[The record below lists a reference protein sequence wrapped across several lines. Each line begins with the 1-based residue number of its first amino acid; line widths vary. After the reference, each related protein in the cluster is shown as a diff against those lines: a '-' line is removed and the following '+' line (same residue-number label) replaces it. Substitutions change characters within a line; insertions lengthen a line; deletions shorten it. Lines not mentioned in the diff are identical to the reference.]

1 MAQEKRVN
9 YFQGMMLVDQDF
21 KDDQY
26 YHRQMRHNHNLELH
40 TWGVVRGL
48 DVSIDKTVVSVT
60 EGVAIDATGKEI
72 RWTGGAIQAAGSA
85 ADGSYLVVESA
96 EELRDVYPQ
105 MTGKYL
111 RVIDIAK
118 FSWKSAKA
126 DNDVVLAVL
135 TQGQPDPS
143 VRRNASSV
151 RVSGNSLEL
160 RPLSKDG
167 SLRVMIGASERM
179 TIGPTGN
186 VGIGTTD
193 PQARLHLKFPDVARG
208 NAAVL
213 NLEGTDHVYMQFFPL
228 GFAGGRKAW
237 MGYESANEKNF
248 KIKNEYPD
256 AHLLLASGSGKVGI
270 GTSKPGF
277 TLQVGDTD
285 NVVDARLCV
294 AGRGDTGNFRQWTLR
309 TGDKVDATSDAA
321 KTKEIHKLRIRDE
334 QGNADRLVINQ
345 EGSVGIGLTD
355 PQNPLEVRGS
365 VAIRS
370 GILKFMDEKGDW
382 YPDNWIGMS
391 NSVEGTLATK
401 WLHVG
406 GITDASARRVA
417 LYADITYV
425 SGKLGIGTTSPYDKL
440 QVGDGYS
447 RICINPSPKGTD
459 QNLYDADYGTSYL
472 GLNVIK
478 ATNKWHRD
486 GDGTTNNGASLIYNT
501 IKGQLCFVTLEPGA
515 ADLNA
520 ADVTSRKRM
529 VIDEN
534 GVGIGT
540 SDPGSSKLKIAKSA
554 TDFVNYRF
562 VETGMGQL
570 EIVGWS
576 QGWNIN
582 AMTNEK
588 NLYLN
593 RDSAERSN
601 VLIGRSGKELFV
613 RGSNGS
619 VGIGTSDP
627 QAKLMVRGDE
637 RLVQLGNFWTFGESS
652 KGEIYSSPSVK
663 IANAV
668 APGDTVEMAGVRRV
682 VSVVSDTNLTTSP
695 SFPYNAAPIPVYV
708 VRPASPFRADNYKGT
723 QVFSISGE
731 GDAAIAGRIS
741 CGGWIAF
748 KTWHGSY
755 VTANDDRATMRQNP
769 TRQTW
774 EQFTLEMACSRELK
788 ENISDISVEEA
799 MTTLEAL
806 NPIRYDYK
814 GQKAFRQNLGFIA
827 EEMPDNL
834 ASEDRKSVSPF
845 EVIPVLT
852 RVAKEQQKTI
862 ARLQETIRALQEEV
876 RRNLVSTV
884 PTTGPILSTNAL
896 GE

>member
-60 EGVAIDATGKEI
+60 EGLAIDATGKEI
-72 RWTGGAIQAAGSA
+72 WWTGGAIQPAGSS

-96 EELRDVYPQ
+96 EELRDTYPQ

-111 RVIDIAK
+111 RVIDTAK
-118 FSWKSAKA
+118 FSWKNTKA
-126 DNDVVLAVL
+126 DGDLVLAVL

-167 SLRVMIGASERM
+167 SLRVMIGTSERL
-179 TIGPTGN
+179 TIAPTGN

-193 PQARLHLKFPDVARG
+193 PQARLHLKFPEVPRG

-228 GFAGGRKAW
+228 GFAAGRKAW

-248 KIKNEYPD
+248 KIKNEYSD
-256 AHLLLASGSGKVGI
+256 GHLLLASGSGKVGI

-294 AGRGDTGNFRQWTLR
+294 AGKGDTGNFRQWTLR
-309 TGDKVDATSDAA
+309 TGDKADATVDAA
-321 KTKEIHKLRIRDE
+321 KTKEIHKLRLRDE
-334 QGNADRLVINQ
+334 QGAADRLVIDQDGN
-345 EGSVGIGLTD
+345 VGIGLTN
-355 PQNPLEVRGS
+355 PLNPLEVRGS
-365 VAIRS
+365 IAIRS

-382 YPDNWIGMS
+382 YQDNWIGMS
-391 NSVEGTLATK
+391 SNVEGTIATK
-401 WLHVG
+401 WLHIG
-406 GITDASARRVA
+406 GITDASARRLA
-417 LYADITYV
+417 LYADITYM
-425 SGKLGIGTTSPYDKL
+425 SGKLGIGTTTPQDKL

-447 RICINPSPKGTD
+447 KISINPSPKGTD

-486 GDGTTNNGASLIYNT
+486 ADGTTNNGASLIYNT

-520 ADVTSRKRM
+520 SDIVNRKRM
-529 VIDEN
+529 VIDER

-540 SDPGSSKLKIAKSA
+540 SDLGSSKFKIAQSA

-570 EIVGWS
+570 EIVGWG

-582 AMTNEK
+582 AMSNEK

-593 RDSAERSN
+593 RDSAEKSN
-601 VLIGRSGKELFV
+601 VLIGRAGKELFV
-613 RGSNGS
+613 RGSNGN
-619 VGIGTSDP
+619 VGIGTADP
-627 QAKLMVRGDE
+627 GGQLELRNPATDVKVKFGGTGADVHHLSSTRDLVFNASSGGFAFRKINSYGNAADFTDLLTISIDGTLGSPMWRVATPIQRGGALPMSASFTSGGGTLVIFVSGSGRRGDVGTVGMDVYIDGVS
-637 RLVQLGNFWTFGESS
+637 RGGLRAWTNEVNSHHTFVPYFLSL
-652 KGEIYSSPSVK
+652 KLPAKNY
-663 IANAV
+663 
-668 APGDTVEMAGVRRV
+668 TVE
-682 VSVVSDTNLTTSP
+682 L
-695 SFPYNAAPIPVYV
+695 
-708 VRPASPFRADNYKGT
+708 K
-723 QVFSISGE
+723 
-731 GDAAIAGRIS
+731 AIA
-741 CGGWIAF
+741 
-748 KTWHGSY
+748 
-755 VTANDDRATMRQNP
+755 
-769 TRQTW
+769 
-774 EQFTLEMACSRELK
+774 
-788 ENISDISVEEA
+788 
-799 MTTLEAL
+799 
-806 NPIRYDYK
+806 
-814 GQKAFRQNLGFIA
+814 
-827 EEMPDNL
+827 
-834 ASEDRKSVSPF
+834 
-845 EVIPVLT
+845 
-852 RVAKEQQKTI
+852 
-862 ARLQETIRALQEEV
+862 
-876 RRNLVSTV
+876 STV
-884 PTTGPILSTNAL
+884 TDVNDYFSVTILEL
-896 GE
+896 PF